1 MTTAHEYAAG
11 IIVLNKD
18 SESAIWT
25 VLVKH
30 ADGRYGFPKGHI
42 ELGESTEVTARRE
55 LLEETGL
62 VAGDLLPQTLTETYD
77 FDRNG
82 IPTTKH
88 NEYFITVVTDRAPV
102 KPLAEYATEITD
114 ARWVSLDEAQEV
126 FQYDESKRLL
136 EPAIDSAQGA
146 PI

>member
-18 SESAIWT
+18 SEGTIRT
-25 VLVKH
+25 ILVKH

-42 ELGESTEVTARRE
+42 EQGESAEVAARRE

-62 VAGDLLPQTLTETYD
+62 IAEELLPQILTETYD
-77 FDRNG
+77 FNRNG
-82 IPTTKH
+82 ISTTKH

-102 KPLAEYATEITD
+102 KPLAEYAIEVLS
-114 ARWVSLDEAQEV
+114 AEWMSLEEANMV
-126 FQYDESKRLL
+126 FLYGESKRLL
-136 EPAIDSAQGA
+136 EPAINNAQGVL
-146 PI
+146 